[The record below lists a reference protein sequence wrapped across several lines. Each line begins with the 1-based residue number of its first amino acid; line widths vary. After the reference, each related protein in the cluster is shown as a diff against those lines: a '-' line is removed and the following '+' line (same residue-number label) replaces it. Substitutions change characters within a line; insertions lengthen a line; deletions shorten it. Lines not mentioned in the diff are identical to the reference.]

1 MIPGKRYTAET
12 LLKIASRRKWLIL
25 VPAVVVAAAGLA
37 WIQHLPNVYRANTL
51 IIVVPQRVPESYVR
65 ATVTTRIEDRLQSIS
80 QQILSRTRLEK
91 IVQDFNLYPERR
103 QAEVMED
110 IVDRMRQDISID
122 IVKGDAFRVSYSA
135 AQPVTAMKV
144 TERLASLFIDESL
157 RDREALAEGTNS
169 FLEAQL
175 DEARRKLVENEKS
188 LEEYQ
193 NKYNGE
199 LPTQLQA
206 NLQGLHNTEMQLQA
220 LVESTNR
227 DRDRRMLVERL
238 TADAN
243 LDPSRDAALPQAP
256 APSGDSDAALNPAEQ
271 LRQAETALVALELRL
286 KAEHPDVIRLK
297 RSIAELKKRVA
308 VDAAAQPV
316 STSGK
321 VVTGPGDAIRR
332 NRMNEAKNELA
343 SLDVQLASKAAEDSR
358 LRGILAE
365 YQRRIE
371 ATPSREAELASL
383 TRDYDT
389 IQQSYR
395 TLLSK
400 KEDSQIAA
408 NLERRQIGEQFRVVD
423 AARVP
428 EKPTSPDR
436 PKLYLLA
443 LTSALI
449 IGCAFAASAEFLD
462 RTMRS
467 EEDVRA
473 ALGLPV
479 LATIPVLGRGAPRR
493 AGGGD
498 RNSHV

>member
-1 MIPGKRYTAET
+1 VIPGKRYTAET
-12 LLKIASRRKWLIL
+12 LLKIAWRRKWLIV
-25 VPAVVVAAAGLA
+25 VPSVVIALASLA
-37 WIQHLPNVYRANTL
+37 WIHFLPNVYRANTL
-51 IIVVPQRVPESYVR
+51 ILVVPQRVPESYVR

-103 QAEVMED
+103 SSEVMED
-110 IVDRMRQDISID
+110 IVERMRSKDITID
-122 IVKGDAFRVSYSA
+122 IVKGDAFRVSYSSP
-135 AQPVTAMKV
+135 QPLTAMKV

-157 RDREALAEGTNS
+157 RDREALAEGTNQ

-175 DEARRKLVENEKS
+175 DEARRKLVENEKT
-188 LEEYQ
+188 LAEYQ

-199 LPTQLQA
+199 LPTQLNA

-227 DRDRRMLVERL
+227 DRDRRLLVERL

-243 LDPSRDAALPQAP
+243 LDASGDAAQTK
-256 APSGDSDAALNPAEQ
+256 APSSGDDATLSPTEQ
-271 LRQAETALVALELRL
+271 LRAAETALVALELRL

-297 RSIAELKKRVA
+297 RNITDLKKRIAAEA
-308 VDAAAQPV
+308 VDQPV

-321 VVTGPGDAIRR
+321 VVMGPGDIVRR
-332 NRMNEAKNELA
+332 NRMNEAKAELS
-343 SLDVQLASKAAEDSR
+343 SLDLQLASKANEESR
-358 LRGILAE
+358 LRGVLGE
-365 YQRRIE
+365 YQKRIE
-371 ATPSREAELASL
+371 ATPAREAELAGL

-395 TLLSK
+395 TLLTK
-400 KEDSQIAA
+400 KEESQIAA

-428 EKPTSPDR
+428 EKPASPDR

-443 LTSALI
+443 LTSALV

-467 EEDVRA
+467 AEDVRA
-473 ALGLPV
+473 ALNLMV
-479 LATIPVLGRGAPRR
+479 LATIPTLTGRR
-493 AGGGD
+493 A
-498 RNSHV
+498 RWWRRSR

>member
-1 MIPGKRYTAET
+1 VIPGKRYTAET

-25 VPAVVVAAAGLA
+25 MPAIVVAAAGLA
-37 WIQHLPNVYRANTL
+37 WIHYLPNVYRADTL
-51 IIVVPQRVPESYVR
+51 ILVVPQRVPESYVR

-91 IVQDFNLYPERR
+91 IVQDFGLYPERR
-103 QAEVMED
+103 STDVMED
-110 IVDRMRQDISID
+110 IVDRMRKDISID

-135 AQPVTAMKV
+135 PQPLTAMKV

-175 DEARRKLVENEKS
+175 DEARRKLVENEKT

-199 LPTQLQA
+199 LPTQLQG

-243 LDPSRDAALPQAP
+243 LDASRDAALPQTP
-256 APSGDSDAALNPAEQ
+256 APSGDIDRTLSPAEQ
-271 LRQAETALVALELRL
+271 LRQSETALIALELRL
-286 KAEHPDVIRLK
+286 KPEHPDVIRLK
-297 RSIAELKKRVA
+297 RSIAELKKRIAVEVA
-308 VDAAAQPV
+308 DQPV

-321 VVTGPGDAIRR
+321 VVTGPGDAVRR
-332 NRMNEAKNELA
+332 NRMNDAKGELA
-343 SLDVQLASKAAEDSR
+343 SLDAQLASKAAEESR

-371 ATPSREAELASL
+371 ATPAREAELASL

-443 LTSALI
+443 LTSALA

-467 EEDVRA
+467 EDDVRA
-473 ALGLPV
+473 ALNLPV
-479 LATIPVLGRGAPRR
+479 LATIPTLGRWRR
-493 AGGGD
+493 
-498 RNSHV
+498 SK